1 MVKII
6 PHRHCTTCG
15 KSIVPD
21 EVFCSD
27 KCKKQYDD
35 AQKRQKLIFIA
46 FIVLAFFLLFS
57 SFFGLK

>member
-6 PHRHCTTCG
+6 PHKHCTTCG
-15 KSIVPD
+15 KSIVP
-21 EVFCSD
+21 EETFCSD

-46 FIVLAFFLLFS
+46 FIVLAFFMLFS
-57 SFFGLK
+57 PLLGL